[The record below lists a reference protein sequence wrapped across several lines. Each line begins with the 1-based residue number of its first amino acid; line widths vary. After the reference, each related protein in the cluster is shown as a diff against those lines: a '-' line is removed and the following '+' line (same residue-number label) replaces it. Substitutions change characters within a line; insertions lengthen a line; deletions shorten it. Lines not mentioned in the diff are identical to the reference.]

1 MYRVLLLHL
10 LQGRL
15 HRIIHHRDLRS
26 GDRITAIRTIV
37 NRRDRRRRDHLI
49 RGHHHRGCHHQVLH
63 RHLLNRLTRICHQWN
78 HRMNSW
84 KRNQGNHLQTTLQG
98 ELDFFCLER
107 WIWIPMNQWII
118 RMVACLHRLRD
129 RQERRESD
137 DWQGLRNHQCL
148 FNYLRNVVLSIHH
161 HEKVEM
167 LDLLC
172 LWMLR

>member
-1 MYRVLLLHL
+1 MEPPDE
-10 LQGRL
+10 
-15 HRIIHHRDLRS
+15 IMEEES
-26 GDRITAIRTIV
+26 GQPPPD
-37 NRRDRRRRDHLI
+37 
-49 RGHHHRGCHHQVLH
+49 
-63 RHLLNRLTRICHQWN
+63 
-78 HRMNSW
+78 
-84 KRNQGNHLQTTLQG
+84 KPPG
-98 ELDFFCLER
+98 ELEFFCLER
-107 WIWIPMNQWII
+107 WIWILMNQWII

-148 FNYLRNVVLSIHH
+148 FNYLRNVVLSIYH